1 MFRASTGGREAA
13 RPAVY
18 RHALVRLIIP
28 LLAPGSGWGWSPL
41 ALALGAV
48 LMSWDSA
55 PTLTQR
61 FESMLAVL
69 DAALPRRRRTGRTY
83 QGFAKALARRSDALV
98 GLVRG
103 HLRTLSVAAA
113 GKDFRV
119 GRWVPI
125 GADGSKFD
133 APRTIANEALG
144 TAGRDKCGPQMVL
157 LLLVHLG
164 TMLPWAWKI
173 GGARDA
179 ERTLLRCLLDDLPEG
194 TRLVADAGFT
204 GFDLL
209 SELRRR
215 GVSFLVRVGS
225 GVRLLSRLGY
235 HRREGKHTVYLW
247 PDAQHERPPLV
258 LRLIRVGSAYLITD
272 VTDPRELSKSMAS
285 ELYRRRWGLEVAFR
299 ALKQTLQRRKVRSG
313 VPANARVELNWAVV
327 GLWILTLL
335 GARAIRTA
343 GYVPRHLG
351 AALTL
356 ATIRHAT
363 HARLSPRALH
373 RRLRRCVLDRY
384 RRRSSK
390 RAYRWPH
397 KKNPATPGPPTITR
411 AARTQVAPAKAL
423 RCQRSPA

>member
-1 MFRASTGGREAA
+1 MFKVSTGGRDAA
-13 RPAVY
+13 RPGVY

-28 LLAPGSGWGWSPL
+28 LLASGSGWGWSPL

-83 QGFAKALARRSDALV
+83 QGFVKALAQRSDALI
-98 GLVRG
+98 GLLTT
-103 HLRTLSVAAA
+103 HLRTLSIAAA
-113 GKDFRV
+113 DKDYRF
-119 GRWVPI
+119 GRWIPI

-144 TAGRDKCGPQMVL
+144 TAGKDKCGPQMVL

-164 TMLPWAWKI
+164 AMLPWGWKI
-173 GGARDA
+173 GAARDA

-194 TRLVADAGFT
+194 TLLVADAGFT

-209 SELRRR
+209 GELRRR
-215 GVSFLVRVGS
+215 GVSFLIRVGS
-225 GVRLLSRLGY
+225 GVRLLRKLGY
-235 HRREGKHTVYLW
+235 YRREGKHTVYLW
-247 PDAQHERPPLV
+247 PDAQRERPPLV
-258 LRLIRVGSAYLITD
+258 LRLIGVGSACLITD

-299 ALKQTLQRRKVRSG
+299 SLKQTLQRRKVRSG
-313 VPANARVELNWAVV
+313 APANARIELHWAVV

-343 GYVPRHLG
+343 GHVPRHLS

-356 ATIRHAT
+356 ATIRHAA
-363 HARLSPRALH
+363 HARPSPCALH

-390 RAYRWPH
+390 VAYRWPH
-397 KKNPATPGPPTITR
+397 KKNPAPPGPPTVTR
-411 AARTQVAPAKAL
+411 ATRAQVAAAKAL
-423 RCQRSPA
+423 RRLKGAA